1 MCRGRVLLMIGRKTD
16 FHHSWMKGS
25 NSMTFLHRLVVG
37 TVIVT
42 GFSTASARAAE
53 PDKLLPASSDSV
65 LQVNVR
71 QILDSDISKKY
82 ALEPLKQ
89 LLDGNDAK
97 KILTELGLDP
107 LKDIDQ
113 LIMGGSGT
121 SKDDAKVL
129 FIVHGKFN
137 VDKLMNAA
145 ETQTKKDP
153 DSYSKIKE
161 GNTTIY
167 KALFPN
173 TDQPVY
179 AAILDEN
186 TIVAA
191 TEKKM
196 ITTAVKANDGN
207 EPANIKGE
215 LATLIKKIDSKSSIF
230 AATIVKG
237 KLDEVKIPG
246 GGNLP
251 VDLTAFQDL
260 IPKIETLSFAVQV
273 KSDVNVEITLGMKN
287 ENAAGDFQTA
297 FDEFMKQV
305 KPLIQIAGAAEP
317 RAKPVIDILGTIKSS
332 TKNKDVIIVG
342 KVTGANI
349 AKMVNPDD

>member
-1 MCRGRVLLMIGRKTD
+1 
-16 FHHSWMKGS
+16 MKGPY
-25 NSMTFLHRLVVG
+25 SMTLLHRLVVG
-37 TVIVT
+37 AVLVT
-42 GFSTASARAAE
+42 GFSYTAVRAAE
-53 PDKLLPASSDSV
+53 PDKLLPASADSV

-71 QILDSDISKKY
+71 QILDSDITKKY
-82 ALEPLKQ
+82 ALEQLKQ
-89 LLDGNDAK
+89 FLDGNEAK
-97 KILTELGLDP
+97 KMLTELGLDP

-113 LIMGGSGT
+113 LVVGASGSNKGDM
-121 SKDDAKVL
+121 KAL
-129 FIVHGKFN
+129 IIVHGKFN
-137 VDKLMNAA
+137 VDKLTKAA
-145 ETQTKKDP
+145 EAQTKKDP
-153 DSYSKIKE
+153 DKFTKIKE

-167 KALFPN
+167 KALFDG
-173 TDQPVY
+173 TDQPIY
-179 AAILDEN
+179 ASILDEN
-186 TIVAA
+186 TLIAA
-191 TEKKM
+191 SEKKM

-215 LATLIKKIDSKSSIF
+215 LASLIKKIDSKSSVF
-230 AATIVKG
+230 AASIVKG

-251 VDLTAFQDL
+251 VDLTAFQEL
-260 IPKIETLSFAVQV
+260 IPKIETVAFAVQV
-273 KSDVNVEITLGMKN
+273 KSDVSVEITIGMKN
-287 ENAAGDFQTA
+287 DNAAGDFQNA